1 MLSLLA
7 LNEAQRMLW
16 SQKPAR
22 KQFALK
28 EKKQAVILQDKSEP
42 EGAVTL
48 QLKPI

>member
-1 MLSLLA
+1 MA
-7 LNEAQRMLW
+7 LNEAQPMLW

-22 KQFALK
+22 EQFALK
-28 EKKQAVILQDKSEP
+28 EEKQAAILQEKSEP